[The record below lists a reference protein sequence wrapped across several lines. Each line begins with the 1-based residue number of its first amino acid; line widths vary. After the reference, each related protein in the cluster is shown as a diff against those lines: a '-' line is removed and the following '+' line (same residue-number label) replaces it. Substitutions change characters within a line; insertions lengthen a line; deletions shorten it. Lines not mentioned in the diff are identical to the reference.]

1 MFLRL
6 QPSVVIAASL
16 TLGGL
21 VLGTWAIAKDET
33 SQPVSAV
40 APHRQ
45 AVRVQEKDRLAKRED
60 SGKDS
65 GKDHE
70 ALDGSP
76 DKPLSSTAGK
86 LEWVPQVQGPT
97 LGKRGAGYGL
107 HAGKSPAAPGHASIR
122 EASAAALAASSAGS
136 HTLLSG
142 ASAGVLRPPLDNEPM
157 RTGSLRADIT
167 RYSAERSGRG
177 QGGANPGD
185 TPAVPQSYAPST
197 PYRN

>member
-6 QPSVVIAASL
+6 QPSVLIAASL

-21 VLGTWAIAKDET
+21 VLGTWAIAKDAN
-33 SQPVSAV
+33 SLPAAV
-40 APHRQ
+40 AQHRQ
-45 AVRVQEKDRLAKRED
+45 AARVQEHDRMAGRQGSGED

-65 GKDHE
+65 AAPGI
-70 ALDGSP
+70 SS
-76 DKPLSSTAGK
+76 DKPLSSSAGK
-86 LEWVPQVQGPT
+86 LEWVPQVPGPS

-107 HAGKSPAAPGHASIR
+107 HAGRSPAAPGHASIR
-122 EASAAALAASSAGS
+122 AASAAALAASSAGS

-177 QGGANPGD
+177 QGGASPGD
-185 TPAVPQSYAPST
+185 TPTVPQTYAPGS
-197 PYRN
+197 PYSN